1 MNTSIEK
8 IDVREGMSPS
18 EALSMNSANLSANS
32 LLIVSFLLENER
44 YGVDAKK
51 VREIIKVKKITP
63 IPQVKEYIEGIV
75 NLRGDILPVIDL
87 RKFFHLSLFDGNEKK
102 ILFIE
107 SNGKVTGIIV
117 DAVSEVIRLST
128 DNIQPSPPTVK
139 KINSEYING
148 VGNISNGM
156 VILLDIDK
164 IVRVRN

>member
-1 MNTSIEK
+1 MDTSIESIK
-8 IDVREGMSPS
+8 VEHGV
-18 EALSMNSANLSANS
+18 NGANLSTNS

-51 VREIIKVKKITP
+51 VKEIIKVKKITP
-63 IPQVKEYIEGIV
+63 IPQVREYIEGIV

-87 RKFFHLSLFDGNEKK
+87 RKFFHLPVFDGSEKK

-128 DNIQPSPPTVK
+128 DNIQPSPPAIK
-139 KINSEYING
+139 KINTEYING

-156 VILLDIDK
+156 VILIDIDK
-164 IVRVRN
+164 IVKVKN